1 MAVPH
6 ADGPR
11 NGAAHM
17 TASAR
22 LDALAARLVGPEEAR
37 VSVGEVVDALG
48 DTGLGLTL
56 LLLMLPVFIA
66 IPGLPVG
73 IVFGFL
79 VALLGVQILRG
90 ADRLRLPRRIRAR
103 GLRAGQVRHVLL
115 AALPWLIRAERW
127 LRTGRLAALTA
138 PPARRGLAV
147 VLMLLGLALSVPLP
161 FGNHPPAL
169 AVVAIGLGLMERD
182 GAAIAVGLVLA
193 VLGVAWNLLLIAVG
207 AEIFAWATAWLGW

>member
-1 MAVPH
+1 MDASPTHAPLPPH
-6 ADGPR
+6 MPASVRLRTLADR
-11 NGAAHM
+11 V
-17 TASAR
+17 
-22 LDALAARLVGPEEAR
+22 VGSDESR
-37 VSVGEVVDALG
+37 ISVGEVVDALG

-73 IVFGFL
+73 ILFGFL

-90 ADRLRLPRRIRAR
+90 ADRLRLPPRIRAR

-127 LRTGRLAALTA
+127 LRTGRLAALTS
-138 PPARRGLAV
+138 PPARRMLAV
-147 VLMLLGLALSVPLP
+147 VLMLLGVALSVPLP

-193 VLGVAWNLLLIAVG
+193 VLGVAWNLLLIVAS
-207 AEIFAWATAWLGW
+207 AELLAWATAWLGW

>member
-1 MAVPH
+1 MAAPH
-6 ADGPR
+6 AGGSLD
-11 NGAAHM
+11 AAPHL

-22 LDALAARLVGPEEAR
+22 LHALAARLVGPEEAR

-90 ADRLRLPRRIRAR
+90 ADRLHLPRRIRAR

-115 AALPWLIRAERW
+115 AALPWLVRAERW
-127 LRTGRLAALTA
+127 LRSGRLAALTSV
-138 PPARRGLAV
+138 PARRMLAV
-147 VLMLLGLALSVPLP
+147 VLILLGLALTVPLP

-169 AVVAIGLGLMERD
+169 AVVAIGLGLIERD
-182 GAAIAVGLVLA
+182 GGAIAVGLVLS
-193 VLGVAWNLLLIAVG
+193 VLGVAWNVMLIVASAELL
-207 AEIFAWATAWLGW
+207 AWAAAWLGW